1 VIRWVILLAIA
12 STAHADPARPGP
24 SKKDRARAAKS
35 TQHAAPPA
43 PGTRPAPLL
52 NLYNG
57 WTDEWLALEPGE
69 KLAQATI
76 DWFFRDHYTNVPR
89 VMEPKLPEILVAA
102 ASHFKRDRATVISAF
117 RHPKYNL
124 LLRKKGHQ
132 VARDSHHTQGD
143 AVDFSLPRVTT
154 QALHAWAKDQ
164 QIGGVGIYLQSGF
177 IHMDTGPV
185 RYWSGE

>member
-1 VIRWVILLAIA
+1 MIRVAALLALA
-12 STAHADPARPGP
+12 SSAHAEPP
-24 SKKDRARAAKS
+24 KKDRERAAKS
-35 TQHAAPPA
+35 TRHAEPPA
-43 PGTRPAPLL
+43 PGTRPARLI

-57 WTDEWLALEPGE
+57 WTDEWLAVAPGE
-69 KLAQATI
+69 KLAQPVI
-76 DWFFRDHYTNVPR
+76 DWFLRDHYTNAPR
-89 VMEPKLPEILVAA
+89 AMDPKLPEILISAA
-102 ASHFKRDRATVISAF
+102 EHFRSDRAIVVSAF

-143 AVDFSLPRVTT
+143 AVDFQIPRVKTET
-154 QALHAWAKDQ
+154 LHAWAKDQ
-164 QIGGVGIYLQSGF
+164 KIGGVGIYLQSGF

>member
-1 VIRWVILLAIA
+1 MSTVARSSLVLLAIA
-12 STAHADPARPGP
+12 SLAHAEPA
-24 SKKDRARAAKS
+24 SKKDRERAAKS
-35 TQHAAPPA
+35 TQHAAPLA
-43 PGTRPAPLL
+43 PGSHPAKLY

-69 KLAQATI
+69 KLAPSRL
-76 DWFFRDHYTNVPR
+76 DWFLRDHYTNVPR
-89 VMEPKLPEILVAA
+89 AMDPKLPQLLVAA
-102 ASHFKRDRATVISAF
+102 AEHFKSDRAIVVSAF

-143 AVDFSLPRVTT
+143 AVDFTIPRVTT

-164 QIGGVGIYLQSGF
+164 KIGGVGIYLQSGF